1 MKSEVQGVATQVL
14 VGLNPGAVEDDPL
27 ALVTTPRP
35 QVRVTL
41 EGFEGDKHAGLTYLS
56 GSRTPHYP
64 RGTVIRNTR
73 QVSLVSLEEL
83 ELVAAALGVPA
94 LWPEWLGANLAVH
107 GIPDLTC
114 LPPSTRLFFP
124 QGAVLVVEGE
134 NKPCVYPGKV
144 IQAQYPDA
152 PGQANRFPK
161 AAIAR
166 RGLVAWVERPG
177 VIAAGDSVQAH
188 IPVQVLYSLP
198 ARHEREP
205 QGEAVATPI

>member
-1 MKSEVQGVATQVL
+1 MKIAVQGVATQVL

-35 QVRVTL
+35 QVHVTL

-73 QVSLVSLEEL
+73 QVSLVSLEDL
-83 ELVAAALGVPA
+83 ELVAAALGIPT
-94 LWPEWLGANLAVH
+94 LLPEWLGANLAVQD
-107 GIPDLTC
+107 IPDLTR

-124 QGAVLVVEGE
+124 QGTVLVVEGE

-144 IQAQYPDA
+144 IQAQYSEA
-152 PGQANRFPK
+152 PSLASRFPK
-161 AAIAR
+161 AAIQR

-177 VIAAGDSVQAH
+177 VIAAGDIIQAH
-188 IPVQVLYSLP
+188 IPPQVLYCLP
-198 ARHEREP
+198 PRQDCEP
-205 QGEAVATPI
+205 QAEAIASSG